1 MRFIRVLFILILT
14 MLFSQTVSAE
24 ENKVTKVISVDTLE
38 INNQKEVTLY
48 GVSTEIYEEYQK
60 FAEENDIRTFGM
72 DYKTVG
78 ELELYTFT
86 GNEYTEVD
94 AIKELEKLLLNKR
107 VHLKEMDNNQFLVF
121 FSADD
126 TYSLNQLIL
135 ANGYGS
141 LDNNIGS
148 EHKMDF
154 LLEEKN
160 AQDKSL
166 GVWNISFISAGS
178 GSSETTLPGA
188 IYIFLSIFF
197 ILNFFIF
204 IFSVRKLSSLPSWSG
219 LLYGLTSLLLIPFPA
234 MVFSLQYELAA
245 KIFLAL
251 VFLGIG
257 FIFYYLSIFIIKHKE
272 VLTIPKLLGLI
283 VGGVFIII
291 SFFAIVYSTFDH
303 PRFISVLEQ
312 GFSKNQIISDT
323 RVLGGDHI
331 FVNDNKDSFNQYADY
346 IYFSGTT
353 FFGGS
358 YGDVLPKGNIRFIVL
373 IEMLTSF
380 LLQLVFFGIIINI
393 VYEKFIAHKRSQPAT
408 VKADDKPKTNQDPY
422 KEEELPSENSAGI
435 EQKTG
440 NNSSLL
446 TLIVVLLGVL
456 FAKKQDK

>member
-24 ENKVTKVISVDTLE
+24 ENKVTKVIGVDTLE
-38 INNQKEVTLY
+38 INNQEEVKLY
-48 GVSTEIYEEYQK
+48 GVSTDIYEKYQK
-60 FAEENDIRTFGM
+60 FAEVNDIRTFGM

-78 ELELYTFT
+78 ELELYTLT
-86 GNEYTEVD
+86 GNEFAEVD
-94 AIKELEKLLLNKR
+94 AIKEIEKLLLNKS
-107 VHLKEMDNNQFLVF
+107 VHLKEMDNNQYLVY
-121 FSADD
+121 FSEED
-126 TYSLNQLIL
+126 TYSFNQLIL

-141 LDNNIGS
+141 LNKNIDS
-148 EHKMDF
+148 DYKMDF

-160 AQDKSL
+160 AKDNSF

-178 GSSETTLPGA
+178 GSSETTLPGT
-188 IYIFLSIFF
+188 IYIFLSVFF

-204 IFSVRKLSSLPSWSG
+204 IFSVKKLSSIPSWSG

-251 VFLGIG
+251 LFLGIG

-283 VGGVFIII
+283 VGAVFIII

-312 GFSKNQIISDT
+312 GFTKNQILSDT

-331 FVNDNKDSFNQYADY
+331 YVNDNKDSFNQYADY

-393 VYEKFIAHKRSQPAT
+393 VYEKFTAHRSQTSAAKT
-408 VKADDKPKTNQDPY
+408 ADKPEVKQESF
-422 KEEELPSENSAGI
+422 EESGLPVENGIASEKKSS
-435 EQKTG
+435 
-440 NNSSLL
+440 NNSTLL

-456 FAKKQDK
+456 FSKKQDK